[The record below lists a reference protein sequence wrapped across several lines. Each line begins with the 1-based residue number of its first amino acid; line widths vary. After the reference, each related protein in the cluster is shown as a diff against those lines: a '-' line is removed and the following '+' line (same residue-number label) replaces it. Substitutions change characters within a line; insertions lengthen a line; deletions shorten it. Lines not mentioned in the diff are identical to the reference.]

1 MKKIAKSLFSSIL
14 TIVLVVPTVTLAQ
27 NVTKTAPEISDNLFV
42 TLTFHDVRDD
52 VAKTGDRDIYAIS
65 TKNLAQ
71 YFAWIQEEGWHPIR
85 LEDVWQAR
93 QKNKP
98 LPAKSV
104 LLTFDD
110 GALSSYTRV
119 FPLLKQYDFP
129 AVFAIPTSWIN
140 GNTKDADQ
148 AYGEHNL
155 MNWDQM
161 REMQQ
166 SGLTEFVSHSDNM
179 HKGIVAN
186 PQNSMQ
192 PAAITREYSPMFSNY
207 ESDEAYS
214 NRVFSDLK
222 LSKETLDFELGI
234 NSLAIFW
241 PYGAVTKESEEIAA
255 KAGLPMSFSLGSMST
270 LADSGATYQ
279 RGLIMDNPSPEMI
292 HEEMMDFL
300 TFARADYK
308 QRKSFIRFDLAEMLS
323 PNNQVFDQKL
333 GQFLNQINSLK
344 SNTILLQTV
353 ADQNGDGKID
363 TAYFPNQQLKM
374 SQDLLNRTVW
384 QARTRI
390 NNRVYAEL
398 PVSLETKQGLNLA
411 ELTADLVKNNSSI
424 EGLMIETGDE
434 FSCAIENKT
443 WDAACIQ
450 KINQVFKIKERTKEQ
465 AKYYTNISNNYQT
478 ALKMTLKD
486 KHIEGLK
493 PLLEHSL
500 NYSDYLYLDFDPVSQ
515 PEIFKAVQK
524 QLEKLSDQQKQRL
537 IFSFTIDPNASKRE
551 WKRYQ
556 RDYQVLKKLA
566 IQKIGI
572 NNYQLAQGQRVQEN
586 LYRELSSNNSPLTYL
601 NPYEQANVKERK

>member
-14 TIVLVVPTVTLAQ
+14 TIVLVVPTVGLAQ

-52 VAKTGDRDIYAIS
+52 VARTGDRDVYAIS

-93 QKNKP
+93 QKKKP

-140 GNTKDADQ
+140 GNTKDAYQ

-214 NRVFSDLK
+214 DRVFSDLK
-222 LSKETLDFELGI
+222 RSKETLDLELGI

-255 KAGLPMSFSLGSMST
+255 KAGLSMSFSLGSMST

-279 RGLIMDNPSPEMI
+279 RGLIMNNPSPEMI

-333 GQFLNQINSLK
+333 GRFLNQINSLS

-363 TAYFPNQQLKM
+363 VAYFPNQQLKM

-500 NYSDYLYLDFDPVSQ
+500 NYSDYLYLDFDTVSQ

>member
-14 TIVLVVPTVTLAQ
+14 TIVLVVPTVGLAQ

-52 VAKTGDRDIYAIS
+52 VARTGDRDVYAIS

-241 PYGAVTKESEEIAA
+241 PYGAVTQESEEIAA

-333 GQFLNQINSLK
+333 GRFLNQINSLS

-363 TAYFPNQQLKM
+363 VAYFPNQQLKM

>member
-14 TIVLVVPTVTLAQ
+14 TIVLVVPTVGLAQ

-52 VAKTGDRDIYAIS
+52 VARTGDRDVYAIS

-93 QKNKP
+93 QKKKP

-222 LSKETLDFELGI
+222 RSKETLDFELGI

-279 RGLIMDNPSPEMI
+279 RGLIMNNPSPEMI

-333 GQFLNQINSLK
+333 GRFLNQINSLS